1 MKKSNIVLTGFM
13 GVGKTEVGR
22 RLAELLEMKF
32 IDTDT
37 AVESA
42 VGMKIPD
49 IFQKYGEERFRCE
62 EAAVIRKAAL
72 CSNCVIATG
81 GGVVLNPENMRA
93 LREKGMIILLS
104 AQPSVIADRVMKTA
118 KRPLLQGDD
127 LNERIRNLLSERR
140 PLLPGL

>member
-1 MKKSNIVLTGFM
+1 VTAIRIKGALLISGSYDSLWRVFMKKINIVLTGFM

-62 EAAVIRKAAL
+62 EAAVIRKAAV

-81 GGVVLNPENMRA
+81 VVLSLTPRICGHCGKRA
-93 LREKGMIILLS
+93 
-104 AQPSVIADRVMKTA
+104 
-118 KRPLLQGDD
+118 
-127 LNERIRNLLSERR
+127 
-140 PLLPGL
+140 

>member
-49 IFQKYGEERFRCE
+49 IFQKYG
-62 EAAVIRKAAL
+62 
-72 CSNCVIATG
+72 N
-81 GGVVLNPENMRA
+81 
-93 LREKGMIILLS
+93 
-104 AQPSVIADRVMKTA
+104 
-118 KRPLLQGDD
+118 LLQNFHLQGW
-127 LNERIRNLLSERR
+127 RNKS
-140 PLLPGL
+140 